1 MGRHQEGAW
10 GGGGIRLEW
19 TRQIDNTRFR
29 SARNNA
35 GACFEGWVRGGPAGV
50 LRGPGMGPGGCT
62 VWLLRVLDRD
72 RHAAW
77 HVPVAR
83 TGARADRGDEVA
95 GG

>member
-10 GGGGIRLEW
+10 DGGGIRLEW
-19 TRQIDNTRFR
+19 TRQIDNTRFQ

-35 GACFEGWVRGGPAGV
+35 GACFEGCMRGGPAGV

-62 VWLLRVLDRD
+62 VWLLRVLDSD
-72 RHAAW
+72 R

>member
-1 MGRHQEGAW
+1 M
-10 GGGGIRLEW
+10 
-19 TRQIDNTRFR
+19 
-29 SARNNA
+29 
-35 GACFEGWVRGGPAGV
+35 RGGPAGV

-62 VWLLRVLDRD
+62 LWPLRVLDRD

>member
-1 MGRHQEGAW
+1 M
-10 GGGGIRLEW
+10 
-19 TRQIDNTRFR
+19 
-29 SARNNA
+29 
-35 GACFEGWVRGGPAGV
+35 RGGPAGV

-83 TGARADRGDEVA
+83 TGARADRGDEAA

>member
-1 MGRHQEGAW
+1 M
-10 GGGGIRLEW
+10 
-19 TRQIDNTRFR
+19 
-29 SARNNA
+29 
-35 GACFEGWVRGGPAGV
+35 

-62 VWLLRVLDRD
+62 VWLLRVLDVDRD

-83 TGARADRGDEVA
+83 TGARADRGDEIA